1 MKKSIGLVFVLIT
14 VVVFS
19 FQGAEAGPAPLGT
32 DPAAGPGY
40 GYEALPLAARY
51 AVSAAIGRDRQAYH
65 FTENTEGLRG
75 NNPDQSYEMG
85 FSDKAV
91 EIGAEGRQWGLSLS
105 GWGYG
110 ADRHPV
116 EPAKPV
122 ATGNRVEY
130 RREALTEWYV
140 NGPFGLQQGFTLE
153 SKPSV
158 GRPGEELRLSLN
170 LVGGLTARVDKDRR
184 GVSLCGT
191 DGAAVYRYAG
201 LTVLDA
207 EGREAQAWL
216 EVEGDGLAIVVDDR
230 DLCYP
235 LMIDPLIQK
244 AKLTA
249 SDGAGNDQ
257 FGNSVS
263 ISGDTVVV
271 GASCDDS
278 SRGSAYVFVK
288 PSGGWATTSTFAAKL
303 TASDGVA
310 LDYFGDAVSVS
321 GDTVVV
327 GAPYNSSQG
336 SAYVFVKPP
345 GGWATTSTFA
355 AKLTASDGAFDDYFG
370 GSVSVSGETVVVG
383 ASGDTYGS
391 AYVFVKPGADWAD
404 MTQTAKLT
412 ASDGAASDYFGVSV
426 SISGDTVVVGAN
438 GDDDN
443 GDTSGSAYV
452 FVKPGADWAD
462 MTQTAK
468 LTASDGAAGDY
479 FGDAVSISGD
489 TVVVGAPCDD
499 DNGGD
504 SGSAYVFV
512 KPSGGWSNMTQTAKL
527 TASDGAEGDY
537 FGISVSIS
545 GNTVVVGANGD
556 DDNGST
562 SGSACVFVKPS
573 GGWSNMTQTAILT
586 ASDAAAGDYFGD
598 AVSVSGGTVVVGAP
612 DDDSIQGSAYVF
624 DPKRNTGLGP
634 LGLLLLD

>member
-1 MKKSIGLVFVLIT
+1 M
-14 VVVFS
+14 
-19 FQGAEAGPAPLGT
+19 E
-32 DPAAGPGY
+32 
-40 GYEALPLAARY
+40 
-51 AVSAAIGRDRQAYH
+51 
-65 FTENTEGLRG
+65 
-75 NNPDQSYEMG
+75 
-85 FSDKAV
+85 
-91 EIGAEGRQWGLSLS
+91 
-105 GWGYG
+105 
-110 ADRHPV
+110 PV
-116 EPAKPV
+116 KPV

-140 NGPFGLQQGFTLE
+140 NGPFGLQQGLTLE

-230 DLCYP
+230 DLRYP

-263 ISGDTVVV
+263 ISGNTVVV
-271 GASCDDS
+271 GASDDDS
-278 SRGSAYVFVK
+278 QKGSAYVFVK
-288 PSGGWATTSTFAAKL
+288 PSGGWSNMTQTAKL
-303 TASDGVA
+303 TASDGA
-310 LDYFGDAVSVS
+310 EGDEFGYSVSVS

-327 GAPYNSSQG
+327 GADGDDDDGDWSG
-336 SAYVFVKPP
+336 SAYVFVKPG
-345 GGWATTSTFA
+345 GGWSNMTQT
-355 AKLTASDGAFDDYFG
+355 AKLTASDGAEGDYFG
-370 GSVSVSGETVVVG
+370 GSVSISGETVVVG
-383 ASGDTYGS
+383 ANGDTSGS

-412 ASDGAASDYFGVSV
+412 ASDGAASDYFGYSV
-426 SISGDTVVVGAN
+426 SISGDTVVVGAHYA
-438 GDDDN
+438 D
-443 GDTSGSAYV
+443 SQKGSAYV

-468 LTASDGAAGDY
+468 LTASDGVANDY
-479 FGDAVSISGD
+479 FGYSVSISGD
-489 TVVVGAPCDD
+489 TVVVGAPFDD
-499 DNGGD
+499 DNGGY

-537 FGISVSIS
+537 FGVSVSIS
-545 GNTVVVGANGD
+545 GDTVVVGAEGD
-556 DDNGST
+556 DDNGGY
-562 SGSACVFVKPS
+562 SGSAYVFVKPS
-573 GGWSNMTQTAILT
+573 GGWSNMTQTAKLT
-586 ASDAAAGDYFGD
+586 ASDGAALDDFGY
-598 AVSVSGGTVVVGAP
+598 SVSISGDTVVVGAEG
-612 DDDSIQGSAYVF
+612 DDSQKGSAYVF
-624 DPKRNTGLGP
+624 DPKRNKGLGP

>member
-1 MKKSIGLVFVLIT
+1 MKKSIGLAFVLIT

-85 FSDKAV
+85 FSDNAV

-110 ADRHPV
+110 ADQHPV
-116 EPAKPV
+116 EPARPV

-140 NGPFGLQQGFTLE
+140 NGPYGLQQGFTLARAPLG
-153 SKPSV
+153 K
-158 GRPGEELRLSLN
+158 RPEGGHLRLRLN
-170 LVGGLTARVDKDRR
+170 LEGDLTARVDQDRR
-184 GVSLCGT
+184 GVSLSGAE
-191 DGAAVYRYAG
+191 GAAVYRYAG

-230 DLCYP
+230 GLCYP

-257 FGNSVS
+257 FGYSVS
-263 ISGDTVVV
+263 VSGDTVVV
-271 GASCDDS
+271 GAPIDES

-288 PSGGWATTSTFAAKL
+288 PSGGWSNMTQTAKL
-303 TASDGVA
+303 TASDGMGN
-310 LDYFGDAVSVS
+310 DRFGHFVSVS

-327 GAPYNSSQG
+327 GAPIDESSR
-336 SAYVFVKPP
+336 
-345 GGWATTSTFA
+345 
-355 AKLTASDGAFDDYFG
+355 
-370 GSVSVSGETVVVG
+370 
-383 ASGDTYGS
+383 GS
-391 AYVFVKPGADWAD
+391 AYVFVKPGADWVD

-412 ASDGAASDYFGVSV
+412 ASEGVGDDNFGLAVFV
-426 SISGDTVVVGAN
+426 SGDTVVVGAF

-443 GDTSGSAYV
+443 GS
-452 FVKPGADWAD
+452 F
-462 MTQTAK
+462 
-468 LTASDGAAGDY
+468 
-479 FGDAVSISGD
+479 
-489 TVVVGAPCDD
+489 
-499 DNGGD
+499 

-527 TASDGAEGDY
+527 TASDGAGNDY
-537 FGISVSIS
+537 FGYSVSVS
-545 GNTVVVGANGD
+545 GDTVVVGAPID
-556 DDNGST
+556 DS
-562 SGSACVFVKPS
+562 SRGSAYVFVKPS
-573 GGWSNMTQTAILT
+573 GGWSNMTQTAKLT
-586 ASDAAAGDYFGD
+586 ASDGVGDDFFGIS
-598 AVSVSGGTVVVGAP
+598 VSVSGDTLVVGACN
-612 DDDSIQGSAYVF
+612 DDSYQGSAYVF
-624 DPKRNTGLGP
+624 VKPGADWADMTQTAKLTASDGVGNDFFGQSVSVSGDTVVVGASNDDSQKGASYVFVKPGADWADMTQSAKLTASDGVGDDYFGSSVSVSGDTVVVGAYGDDDNGSSSGSAYVFYFKRNRGLGP